1 MKVKDMHPRDLIQR
15 YLIIDL
21 MREIPIALIEQLIVQ
36 EKITGDFIE
45 EFDEEGSD
53 TPVKRLNYEWLFFEA
68 TNFQLDSIGKNIIKV
83 PAGQKHKQKQSSIV
97 GLDGK
102 PLEME
107 EQEAVIPE
115 STQILTADVE
125 EVTKDQAEE
134 V

>member
-1 MKVKDMHPRDLIQR
+1 MKVKDMHPKDLIQR

-21 MREIPIALIEQLIVQ
+21 MRDIPIPLIEQLVIQ

-45 EFDEEGSD
+45 EFDEEGSE
-53 TPVKRLNYEWLFFEA
+53 TPIKRLNYEWLFFEA
-68 TNFQLDSIGKNIIKV
+68 THFQLDSIGKNIIKV
-83 PAGQKHKQKQSSIV
+83 PAGQKHKAKQSSIM

-107 EQEAVIPE
+107 EQQEPVLQA
-115 STQILTADVE
+115 TVE
-125 EVTKDQAEE
+125 ETIKDQSEK